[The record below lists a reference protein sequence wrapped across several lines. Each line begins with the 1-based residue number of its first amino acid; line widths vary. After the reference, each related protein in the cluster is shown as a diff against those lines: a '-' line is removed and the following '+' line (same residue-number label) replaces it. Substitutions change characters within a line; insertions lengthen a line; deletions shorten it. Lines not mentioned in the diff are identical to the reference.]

1 MTETFFARRHFTHQV
16 LGAVG
21 FDCSAGN
28 AGDFE
33 VALPDGLEKIV
44 ASLMQQVA
52 LLRLSSIERLLL
64 HSNHSLLRTCWE
76 VCQLPVENWPENTA
90 ELGWD
95 IVDWWIE
102 QAPKMVQLDTA
113 AELENDELWFLQ
125 KTSEKVRIHPAL
137 LTSFLEVLL
146 DCPVFYSSLSVA
158 QGVTPADVEVEQLFA
173 HGPQVRW
180 KELSCSPEKATELV
194 RAGKLRWILPTTASD
209 PSWASKLYQ
218 YLGFLEGGSREPL
231 ITETAFLLQ
240 WLRTAV
246 RTLPFQELP
255 VAIETMEEIERQ
267 LKAYFERN
275 QKVPPTVKTEEWLL
289 PNSFKIAENDLFL
302 KLLNELRVFRGA
314 ITGKGGT
321 QGNDQFKG

>member
-1 MTETFFARRHFTHQV
+1 MTEAFFARRYFTYQV

-21 FDCSAGN
+21 FDCSVGN
-28 AGDFE
+28 VRDFA

-44 ASLMQQVA
+44 ASLKQQVA
-52 LLRLSSIERLLL
+52 LLRLPSIERLLL

-76 VCQLPVENWPENTA
+76 VCQRPIANWPENTL

-95 IVDWWIE
+95 IVDWWIAQVPE
-102 QAPKMVQLDTA
+102 MVELDTA

-146 DCPVFYSSLSVA
+146 DCPVFYSSLSVS
-158 QGVTPADVEVEQLFA
+158 QGATPADAEVEQLFA
-173 HGPQVRW
+173 HGPRVRW
-180 KELSCSPEKATELV
+180 KELSCSPEQAMELV
-194 RAGKLRWILPTTASD
+194 YAGKLKWIFPTSTSD

-246 RTLPFQELP
+246 RTLPFQEVS

-275 QKVPPTVKTEEWLL
+275 QKVPPPAKSEEWLL
-289 PNSFKIAENDLFL
+289 PNALKVAENDLFL
-302 KLLNELRVFRGA
+302 KLLNELRIFRGA
-314 ITGKGGT
+314 ITGKGGM
-321 QGNDQFKG
+321 QGIDQ